1 MSALTHRIASTRRI
15 ALTRRRQRGF
25 SLVEL
30 MIAVVIGMLALVF
43 ALRLVTGA
51 ERTRDTAVGGS
62 DSMQNG
68 MVALFSISG
77 DAAQAGFGLN
87 DPIVGGCDTVFS
99 DTGGYAL
106 AQTSTGGVAGKRLAP
121 VVIESNGSAPDR
133 VTFYAGSSLG
143 GTATVRV
150 RKNYA
155 SGSRIDVDGVPFG
168 FAQRDVIVVAPEQE
182 GARCALAQVSQ
193 DPEQLPPP
201 PNDQYL
207 VIAAGNG
214 YRFNSGNLGVPFTGG
229 AARVFDLGQPESLS
243 FHTWSVSDGF
253 LQLRAT
259 DLSGASGTP
268 STVADNIVALKAQYG
283 FDTRSGSNFQPQAG
297 VQVAR
302 WSPTIIDADGDGTVG
317 DGGDYRQVVAV
328 RLAVVARSK
337 SAERPGANGV
347 CSATTAQPRVFETE
361 VPMGVTAVP
370 VTVDVSVP
378 GDPTPWSC
386 YRYRVFE
393 TVVNLR
399 NLAWRPEP
407 K

>member
-1 MSALTHRIASTRRI
+1 MTAKTRH
-15 ALTRRRQRGF
+15 RQRGF

-43 ALRLVTGA
+43 ALRLVTGSEHA
-51 ERTRDTAVGGS
+51 RDAAVGGS

-106 AQTSTGGVAGKRLAP
+106 APTSTAGAVTRRLAP

-133 VTFYAGSSLG
+133 VTFYAGSALG
-143 GTATVRV
+143 GTATLRL
-150 RKNYA
+150 RKNYV
-155 SGSRIDVDGVPFG
+155 SGTRIDVDGVPFG
-168 FAQRDVIVVAPEQE
+168 FAQRDVLVAAPELE
-182 GARCALAQVSQ
+182 GGKCALAQISE
-193 DPEQLPPP
+193 DPAKLSPP

-207 VIAAGNG
+207 LIAKGSN
-214 YRFNSGNLGVPFTGG
+214 YRFNSGNLGVAFTGG
-229 AARVFDLGQPESLS
+229 AARVFDLGPPDTLS
-243 FHTWSVSDGF
+243 FHSWSVADGF

-259 DLSGASGTP
+259 DLSGASNTP
-268 STVADNIVALKAQYG
+268 STVADNIVSLKAQYG
-283 FDTRSGSNFQPQAG
+283 FDTRTGSAFTPQGG
-297 VQVAR
+297 VQVTQ
-302 WSPTIIDADGDGTVG
+302 WSSTIINADGDGTVG

-337 SAERPGANGV
+337 SVERPGANGV
-347 CSATTAQPRVFETE
+347 CSATSAKPQVFGTE
-361 VPMGVTAVP
+361 VPQGVTAVP
-370 VTVDVSVP
+370 VTVDVAVP
-378 GDPTPWSC
+378 GDPTDWRC

-407 K
+407 A